1 MEKKQQSTAPII
13 LCIEDESDLR
23 EVLAEEMRDAG
34 YQVIEAADGKEALTA
49 LQSTEPDLILCDI
62 VMPRLGGYQFL
73 QQIREEHPELA
84 GVPFI
89 FLSAQDQ
96 VEQIVSGKHAGAD
109 DYLVKPVNFDLM
121 LATIAA
127 RLRQV
132 ERLQV
137 QLQHQIK
144 AVDTNLP
151 EANSGN
157 GQVFQR
163 FSKTLNLI
171 SSGIV
176 LLDASGQTLF
186 INSFA
191 KKLIEKANSA
201 DIEAMVKQHLWQHGA
216 IRQAI
221 LAAKQGEDYID
232 FLALACDEGRRD
244 ILLTICALDATA
256 QHSEEPAVALFF
268 SHRGQNELVPFKA
281 LAALFQLTPMES
293 LVAWAFAQGMRS
305 EEIAQTFNI
314 SITTVAFHKRNI
326 FQKTQTN
333 RQADLVALLLTL
345 PTTTL

>member
-1 MEKKQQSTAPII
+1 MPTLPII
-13 LCIEDESDLR
+13 LCIEDEIDLR

-34 YQVIEAADGKEALTA
+34 YQVVEAANGKEALVA
-49 LQSTEPDLILCDI
+49 LQGSRPDLILCDI
-62 VMPRLGGYQFL
+62 LMPRMGGYQFL
-73 QQIREEHPELA
+73 QHLREDHPELA
-84 GVPFI
+84 AVPFI

-121 LATIAA
+121 LATIDA

-132 ERLQV
+132 QRLQA
-137 QLQHQIK
+137 QLHSQN
-144 AVDTNLP
+144 TP
-151 EANSGN
+151 ANATALQAGSSASKI
-157 GQVFQR
+157 FQR
-163 FSKTLNLI
+163 FSKTLDFI

-176 LLDASGQTLF
+176 LLDANAQTLF
-186 INSFA
+186 MNSTA
-191 KKLIEKANSA
+191 KTVLNKALSPGI
-201 DIEAMVKQHLWQHGA
+201 DAMVTQQNKQTLWQHGA

-221 LAAKQGEDYID
+221 SAAKQGEDYID
-232 FLALACDEGRRD
+232 FLALIGPAGQRD
-244 ILLTICALDATA
+244 VVLTICALDATA
-256 QHSEEPAVALFF
+256 QHSNEPAVALFF

-281 LAALFQLTPMES
+281 LASLFQLTPMES
-293 LVAWAFAQGMRS
+293 RVAWAFAQGMRS
-305 EEIAQTFNI
+305 EEIALTFNI